1 MGKTLKIQTTDIQ
14 MAEDGMMLTARF
26 PGYLT
31 LTIAVDTQANRYPVT
46 VTLDDDSP
54 VELTRQGSV
63 VINPGGYGGNPVFL
77 TAPVERE
84 EFEVERHTKDSV
96 VKKGLG
102 EYRCPRCKSIYL
114 SRTKADGTECQPRSI
129 VTATSRIFTAADAGP
144 MMDAFNN
151 QLCRHQD
158 TGSPITLY
166 C

>member
-14 MAEDGMMLTARF
+14 IAEDGMMMTARF

-31 LTIAVDTQANRYPVT
+31 LTIALDTQADRFPVT

-77 TAPVERE
+77 TAPVKRE
-84 EFEVERHTKDSV
+84 EFAVERHTKDSV

-151 QLCRHQD
+151 QLRRHLY

>member
-14 MAEDGMMLTARF
+14 MAEDGMTMTARF

-31 LTIAVDTQANRYPVT
+31 LTIAADTQTDRFPAT

-54 VELTRQGSV
+54 VEINRRGAV
-63 VINPGGYGGNPVFL
+63 CINPGGASGNPVYL
-77 TAPVERE
+77 QAPVERE
-84 EFEVERHTKDSV
+84 EFPEERHAKDTV

-102 EYRCPRCKSIYL
+102 EYRCPRCQASYL
-114 SRTKADGTECQPRSI
+114 SRTKAEGTICKPRDI
-129 VTATSRIFTAADAGP
+129 VTATSRIFTTADAGP
-144 MMDAFNN
+144 MMQAFTD
-151 QLCRHQD
+151 QLCRYQD